1 MRYRTLGR
9 TGLQVS
15 EVSLG
20 TEYLIGKPHDHI
32 VEVIHAALEA
42 GINYFDLF
50 CAEPGFRDAMGAAFA
65 GRRESV
71 YLAAHLG
78 AAIKE
83 DGQYLKTRSLK
94 LCETFFEDF
103 LTRFSTDYVDMLV
116 LHNCDRQNDFD
127 KLFRENGPLGLA
139 LKLKEEGKTRFIGF
153 SGHTV
158 ETALQAVESGVI
170 DVLMFPVN
178 IAGNA
183 VAGKKDLLKTCRARG
198 VGVVAMKPLGGGKL
212 LQGPRTVRVSHYQ
225 MGGEAQKVKKNVP
238 ITPVQCLHYTLSQV
252 GVCAAIPGCAN
263 VEELRGG
270 PEVCGVLAYEEA
282 TEAEKDFSEIIADFE
297 QYVPGEC
304 VYCNHCLPCPAQID
318 IGQTLRLFDM
328 AQQDFTPAIRA
339 AYDAMPTHASDCTAC
354 GACEKRCP
362 FGVSTVARIAE
373 AAAFFG

>member
-9 TGLQVS
+9 ADLQVS

-32 VEVIHAALEA
+32 VEVINAALDA

-50 CAEPGFRDAMGAAFA
+50 CATPDFRDAMGAAFA
-65 GRRESV
+65 GRREHV

-78 AAIKE
+78 AAVKD
-83 DGQYLKTRSLK
+83 DGQYLKTRSFK
-94 LCETFFEDF
+94 VCETFFEDF
-103 LTRFSTDYVDMLV
+103 LTRYATDYADVLV
-116 LHNCDRQNDFD
+116 LHNCDKQSDFD
-127 KLFRENGPLGLA
+127 ALFRENGPLGLA
-139 LKLKEEGKTRFIGF
+139 LRLKEQGKAHFIGF

-158 ETALQAVESGVI
+158 ETALQAVESGMI

-178 IAGNA
+178 LAGNA
-183 VAGKKDLLKTCRARG
+183 VPGKKDLLKTCLAHG

-212 LQGPRTVRVSHYQ
+212 LQGPRTVRLAHYQ
-225 MGGEAQKVKKNVP
+225 MGGEAQKLTKRLP
-238 ITPVQCLHYTLSQV
+238 ITPVQCLSYTLSQV
-252 GVCAAIPGCAN
+252 GVCAAVPGCAS
-263 VEELRGG
+263 VEELRG
-270 PEVCGVLAYEEA
+270 VLAYEDA
-282 TEAEKDFSEIIADFE
+282 TEIERDFSDVIADFA
-297 QYVPGEC
+297 QYTPGEC

-362 FGVSTVARIAE
+362 FGVPTVVRIAE
-373 AAAFFG
+373 AATFFRQDLQD

>member
-1 MRYRTLGR
+1 MHYRTLGR
-9 TGLQVS
+9 TGLQIS

-20 TEYLIGKPHDHI
+20 TEYLIGKPHAHI
-32 VEVIHAALEA
+32 GEVIHTALEA

-65 GRRESV
+65 GQRDRV

-78 AAIKE
+78 AAINE

-103 LTRFSTDYVDMLV
+103 LTRYATDYADVLI

-127 KLFRENGPLGLA
+127 ALFRENGPLGLA
-139 LKLKEEGKTRFIGF
+139 LRLKAEGKARFIGF

-158 ETALQAVESGVI
+158 ETALQAVESGYI

-178 IAGNA
+178 LAGNA
-183 VAGKKDLLKTCRARG
+183 VPGKKELLKTCQARG

-212 LQGPRTVRVSHYQ
+212 LQGPRTVRMAHYQ
-225 MGGEAQKVKKNVP
+225 MGGEAQQIKKNVP

-252 GVCAAIPGCAN
+252 GVCAAIPGCAS
-263 VEELRGG
+263 VEELRG
-270 PEVCGVLAYEEA
+270 VLAYEDA
-282 TEAEKDFSEIIADFE
+282 TDAERDFSEVIADFA

-304 VYCNHCLPCPAQID
+304 VYCNHCLPCPAHID

-328 AQQDFTPAIRA
+328 AQQDFTPAIHA
-339 AYDAMPTHASDCTAC
+339 AYDALPTHASDCTAC

-362 FGVSTVARIAE
+362 FGVPTVARIAE
-373 AAAFFG
+373 AAAFFRQDSQD

>member
-32 VEVIHAALEA
+32 VEVIHAALDA

-50 CAEPGFRDAMGAAFA
+50 GASPGFRDAMGAAFA
-65 GRRESV
+65 GRRQYA

-78 AAIKE
+78 AALTE
-83 DGQYLKTRSLK
+83 EGQYLKTRSLK
-94 LCETFFEDF
+94 ICETFFADF
-103 LTRFSTDYVDMLV
+103 LTRYATDYADVLM
-116 LHNCDRQNDFD
+116 LHNCDKQNDFD
-127 KLFRENGPLGLA
+127 VLFREDGPLGLA
-139 LKLKEEGKTRFIGF
+139 LRLKEEGKTRFIGF

-158 ETALQAVESGVI
+158 GTALQAVESGLI

-178 IAGNA
+178 MAGNA
-183 VAGKKDLLKTCRARG
+183 VPGKKDLLKTCLARG

-212 LQGPRTVRVSHYQ
+212 LQGPRTVRVAHYQ
-225 MGGEAQKVKKNVP
+225 MGGEAQKITKRVP
-238 ITPVQCLHYTLSQV
+238 ITPVQCLSYTLSQV
-252 GVCAAIPGCAN
+252 GVCAAVPGCAS
-263 VEELRGG
+263 VEELRG
-270 PEVCGVLAYEEA
+270 VLAYEDA
-282 TEAEKDFSEIIADFE
+282 TEAERDFSDVITDFA

-362 FGVSTVARIAE
+362 FGVPTVARIAE

>member
-1 MRYRTLGR
+1 MLYRTLGQ
-9 TGLQVS
+9 TSLQVS

-32 VEVIHAALEA
+32 VEVIHAALDA

-50 CAEPGFRDAMGAAFA
+50 CATPDFRDAMGAAFA
-65 GRRESV
+65 GQRKNV
-71 YLAAHLG
+71 TLAAHLG

-83 DGQYLKTRSLK
+83 DGQYLRTRSLK
-94 LCETFFEDF
+94 ICEKFFEDF
-103 LTRFSTDYVDMLV
+103 LIRLAIDYTDVLI

-127 KLFRENGPLGLA
+127 VLFRKNGPLGLA

-158 ETALQAVESGVI
+158 STALQAVESGLI

-178 IAGNA
+178 MAGNA
-183 VAGKKDLLKTCRARG
+183 VPGKKDLLKTCQARG

-212 LQGPRTVRVSHYQ
+212 LQGPRTVRLAHYQ
-225 MGGEAQKVKKNVP
+225 MGGETQQIKKNVP

-263 VEELRGG
+263 VEELRG
-270 PEVCGVLAYEEA
+270 VLAYEQA
-282 TEAEKDFSEIIADFE
+282 IEAEKDFSAIIADFE

-339 AYDAMPTHASDCTAC
+339 AYDAMPTHASDCTTC

-373 AAAFFG
+373 AAALFG

>member
-1 MRYRTLGR
+1 MHYRTLGR

-20 TEYLIGKPHDHI
+20 TEYLIGKPHNHI
-32 VEVIHAALEA
+32 VEVIHAALDA

-50 CAEPGFRDAMGAAFA
+50 CAEPAFRDAMGAAFV
-65 GRRESV
+65 GQREHV

-78 AAIKE
+78 AAVKE

-94 LCETFFEDF
+94 ICETFFEDF
-103 LTRFSTDYVDMLV
+103 LTRYVTDYADVLV

-127 KLFRENGPLGLA
+127 ILFRENGPLGLA
-139 LKLKEEGKTRFIGF
+139 LRLKKEGKTRLIGF

-158 ETALQAVESGVI
+158 ETALQAVESGYI

-178 IAGNA
+178 MAGNA
-183 VAGKKDLLKTCRARG
+183 VPGKKELLKVCLARG
-198 VGVVAMKPLGGGKL
+198 VAVVAMKPLGGGKL
-212 LQGPRTVRVSHYQ
+212 LQGSRSVRMAHYQ
-225 MGGEAQKVKKNVP
+225 MGGEAQQIKKNVP

-263 VEELRGG
+263 VEELRG
-270 PEVCGVLAYEEA
+270 VLAYEDA
-282 TEAEKDFSEIIADFE
+282 TEAERDFSEVIADFE
-297 QYVPGEC
+297 QYVSGEC

-328 AQQDFTPAIRA
+328 AQQNFTPAIRT
-339 AYDAMPTHASDCTAC
+339 AYGAMSAHASDCIAC

-362 FGVSTVARIAE
+362 FGVPTVARIAE
-373 AAAFFG
+373 AAAFFGYF

>member
-1 MRYRTLGR
+1 MHYRTLGR

-15 EVSLG
+15 EISLG

-32 VEVIHAALEA
+32 VEVIHAALDA

-50 CAEPGFRDAMGAAFA
+50 CATPDFRDAMGAAFA
-65 GRRESV
+65 GRRENV
-71 YLAAHLG
+71 ILAAHLG
-78 AAIKE
+78 AAVKE
-83 DGQYLKTRSLK
+83 DGQYLRTRSLK
-94 LCETFFEDF
+94 LCEKFFEDF
-103 LTRFSTDYVDMLV
+103 LTRFATDYTDALI

-127 KLFRENGPLGLA
+127 VLFRENGPLGLA
-139 LKLKEEGKTRFIGF
+139 LRLKEEGKTRFIGF

-158 ETALQAVESGVI
+158 STALQAVESGYI

-178 IAGNA
+178 MAGNA
-183 VAGKKDLLKTCRARG
+183 VPGKKDLLKTCQARG

-212 LQGPRTVRVSHYQ
+212 LQGPRTVRVAHYQ
-225 MGGEAQKVKKNVP
+225 MGGEAQKITKRVP
-238 ITPVQCLHYTLSQV
+238 ITPVQCLSYTLSQV
-252 GVCAAIPGCAN
+252 GVC
-263 VEELRGG
+263 
-270 PEVCGVLAYEEA
+270 GVLAYEQA
-282 TEAEKDFSEIIADFE
+282 TEVEKDFSEVITDFD

-362 FGVSTVARIAE
+362 FGVPTVARIAE
-373 AAAFFG
+373 AAMFFGQD

>member
-1 MRYRTLGR
+1 MQYRTLGR
-9 TGLQVS
+9 TGLQIS

-20 TEYLIGKPHDHI
+20 TEYLIGKPRDHI
-32 VEVIHAALEA
+32 VEVIHTALDA

-50 CAEPGFRDAMGAAFA
+50 CATPDFRDAMGAAFA
-65 GRRESV
+65 KRRENV
-71 YLAAHLG
+71 HLAAHLG
-78 AAIKE
+78 AAVK

-94 LCETFFEDF
+94 ICETFFEDF
-103 LTRFSTDYVDMLV
+103 LTRFATDYADVLV

-127 KLFRENGPLGLA
+127 VLFRENGPLGLA
-139 LKLKEEGKTRFIGF
+139 LRLKEEGKTRFLGF

-158 ETALQAVESGVI
+158 ETALQAVESGYI

-178 IAGNA
+178 MAGNA
-183 VAGKKDLLKTCRARG
+183 VPGKKELLKTCQAHG

-212 LQGPRTVRVSHYQ
+212 LQGPRTVRMAHYQ
-225 MGGEAQKVKKNVP
+225 MGGEAQQIKKNVP

-263 VEELRGG
+263 VEELRG
-270 PEVCGVLAYEEA
+270 VLAYADA
-282 TEAEKDFSEIIADFE
+282 TEAERDFSDIIADFE

-328 AQQDFTPAIRA
+328 AQQDFAPAIRA
-339 AYDAMPTHASDCTAC
+339 VYDAMPTHASDCTAC

-362 FGVSTVARIAE
+362 FGVPTVARIAE
-373 AAAFFG
+373 AAVFFA

>member
-20 TEYLIGKPHDHI
+20 TEYLMDKPRDHI
-32 VEVIHAALEA
+32 ITVIHAAIDA

-50 CAEPGFRDAMGAAFA
+50 GAAPDFRDAMGAAFA
-65 GRRESV
+65 GHRQHV

-78 AAIKE
+78 AAIGE
-83 DGQYLKTRSLK
+83 DGQYLKTRALK
-94 LCETFFEDF
+94 ICRTFFDDF
-103 LTRFSTDYVDMLV
+103 LTRYMTDYADVLV

-127 KLFRENGPLGLA
+127 ALFCEDGPLGLA
-139 LKLKEEGKTRFIGF
+139 LQLKKEGKTRFIGF

-158 ETALQAVESGVI
+158 ATALQAVESGYI

-183 VAGKKDLLKTCRARG
+183 ISDKKDLLKTCQARG

-212 LQGPRTVRVSHYQ
+212 LQGPRTVRMAHYQ
-225 MGGEAQKVKKNVP
+225 MGGEAQKLTKRVP

-252 GVCAAIPGCAN
+252 GVCAAIPGCAS
-263 VEELRGG
+263 VEELRG
-270 PEVCGVLAYEEA
+270 VLAYMDA
-282 TEAEKDFSEIIADFE
+282 TEAERDFSEVIADCA

-339 AYDAMPTHASDCTAC
+339 AYAAMPAPASACIAC

-362 FGVSTVARIAE
+362 FGVPTVARIAE
-373 AAAFFG
+373 AAAFFA

>member
-20 TEYLIGKPHDHI
+20 TEYLMDKSREHI
-32 VEVIHAALEA
+32 VEVIHAAIEA

-50 CAEPGFRDAMGAAFA
+50 GAAPAFRNAMGAAFA
-65 GRRESV
+65 GRREDV

-78 AAIKE
+78 AAVTAE
-83 DGQYLKTRSLK
+83 GQYLKTRSLK
-94 LCETFFEDF
+94 VCETFFDDF
-103 LTRFSTDYVDMLV
+103 LARYATDYTDVLV

-127 KLFRENGPLGLA
+127 ALFREDGPLGLA
-139 LKLKEEGKTRFIGF
+139 LRLKEAGQTRFIGY
-153 SGHTV
+153 SGHTI

-178 IAGNA
+178 MAGNA
-183 VAGKKDLLKTCRARG
+183 VAGKKDLLKTCLARG

-212 LQGPRTVRVSHYQ
+212 LQGPRTVRMAHYQ
-225 MGGEAQKVKKNVP
+225 MGGEAQKLTKRTP

-252 GVCAAIPGCAN
+252 GVCAAIPGCAS
-263 VEELRGG
+263 VEELRG
-270 PEVCGVLAYEEA
+270 VLAYEDA
-282 TEAEKDFSEIIADFE
+282 TEAERDFSEVIADFA
-297 QYVPGEC
+297 QYTPGEC
-304 VYCNHCLPCPAQID
+304 VYCNHCLPCPAHID

-339 AYDAMPTHASDCTAC
+339 AYDAMPTHAADCTAC

-373 AAAFFG
+373 AAAFFASV

>member
-1 MRYRTLGR
+1 MHYRILGR

-32 VEVIHAALEA
+32 VEVIHAALDA

-65 GRRESV
+65 GRRESI

-94 LCETFFEDF
+94 ICEKFFEDF
-103 LTRFSTDYVDMLV
+103 LTRFATDYVDVLV
-116 LHNCDRQNDFD
+116 LHNCDKQKDFD
-127 KLFRENGPLGLA
+127 TMFRENGPFGLA
-139 LKLKEEGKTRFIGF
+139 LHLKEQGKTRFLGF
-153 SGHTV
+153 SGPTV
-158 ETALQAVESGVI
+158 ETALQAVESGHI

-178 IAGNA
+178 MAGNA
-183 VAGKKDLLKTCRARG
+183 VPGKKELLKTCQARG

-225 MGGEAQKVKKNVP
+225 MGGEVLKLTKHVP

-252 GVCAAIPGCAN
+252 GVCAAIPGCAS
-263 VEELRGG
+263 VEELRG
-270 PEVCGVLAYEEA
+270 VLAYEDA
-282 TEAEKDFSEIIADFE
+282 TEAERDFSDVIADFA
-297 QYVPGEC
+297 QYTPGEC
-304 VYCNHCLPCPAQID
+304 VYCNHCLPCPQAID
-318 IGQTLRLFDM
+318 IGQTMRLHDLGR
-328 AQQDFTPAIRA
+328 AGVTPALRE
-339 AYDAMPTHASDCTAC
+339 AYDAMATAADDCIAC
-354 GACEKRCP
+354 GDCEARCP
-362 FGVSTVARIAE
+362 FGVQVVPAMER
-373 AAAFFG
+373 AAALFG